1 MTMLVEVV
9 EGVVDLEETR
19 VKRVERA
26 DRADVRK
33 YGDVMTLHTCYDLT
47 RMSSVYGLDSFDSV
61 DVLRLQP
68 T

>member
-9 EGVVDLEETR
+9 EEGVDLEETR

-33 YGDVMTLHTCYDLT
+33 CRNVMALHT
-47 RMSSVYGLDSFDSV
+47 
-61 DVLRLQP
+61 
-68 T
+68 